1 MKKLAGLLAAFMLT
15 STIGMGISTIAYADE
30 INVVVGQKLDFSQGS
45 EPVIVNDRVMLP
57 LRAVSE
63 ALGATVYWFGE
74 DKRIQIILYDTL
86 LSLGIDNNF
95 MGCYKIVGGSAALDK
110 TIEMDVAATIIN
122 DRTYVP
128 VRAISEA
135 FSADITWDNQ
145 SRSAIIIPKEV
156 EKNYLTIREASI
168 QDEGTLC
175 AVRGVIGRDEDTG
188 IYYIQSLGENAFGDY
203 DRIPLCI
210 PKKTSIADETEY
222 GEYIRSYWAE
232 QLKTEEP
239 SGIVVDFTGVVQV
252 PGETDEKYLVVNKTT
267 TGITNLGYY
276 DEYMKPM
283 GFYVD

>member
-1 MKKLAGLLAAFMLT
+1 MRKIAGLLVVCMLT
-15 STIGMGISTIAYADE
+15 AIMGMGVSTIAYADD
-30 INVVVGQKLDFSQGS
+30 ISVVVGQKLEFSEGS

-63 ALGATVYWFGE
+63 ALGATVYWFGT
-74 DKRIQIILYDTL
+74 DKRIQIVLYDTL

-95 MGCYKIVGGSAALDK
+95 MGCYKIINGTATLEK
-110 TIEMDVAATIIN
+110 TIEMDVAATIYN

-135 FSADITWDNQ
+135 FSADINWDNNN
-145 SRSAIIIPKEV
+145 RAAIIMPKEI
-156 EKNYLTIREASI
+156 ERNELSIREASI

-175 AVRGVIGRDEDTG
+175 VVRGVIGRDEDTG
-188 IYYIQSLGENAFGDY
+188 IYYIQSLGENAFGEY
-203 DRIPLCI
+203 DRIPLCT

-222 GEYIRSYWAE
+222 GEYIKSYWAE
-232 QLKTEEP
+232 QLKTEKP
-239 SGIVVDFTGVVQV
+239 SGIVVEFSGVVQR
-252 PGETDEKYLVVNKTT
+252 PTEASEKYLVVNKTT

-276 DEYMKPM
+276 DEYMKSM